1 LGPTGPDRTGEP
13 TPLSPLNTILLGAV
27 AGVTIVCGM
36 PIGRMRQPRLGLRSF
51 LNALAIGVLVFIL
64 YDVLQHSLQPIT
76 DAIAPSHGAH
86 TRQVATAVGLAG
98 LLAAGLTTGLLG
110 LVAFD
115 RWLASRRV
123 VDGPGAATADGLTAG
138 RATRPRS
145 QQLAL
150 FIATGI
156 GLHNF
161 AEGLAIGQSAARGA
175 IGFAVVLVVGFAL
188 HNATEGFGIVAPMAG
203 EAERPSWG
211 FLMLA
216 ALIGGGPTVVGTAIG
231 RSFANTAVSVAF
243 LALAAGSILY
253 VVVQLVSLAARRT
266 GHREMLLVG
275 ILVGLLLGVITD
287 LIVTAGGA

>member
-1 LGPTGPDRTGEP
+1 M
-13 TPLSPLNTILLGAV
+13 SPLNTILLGAV

-36 PIGRMRQPRLGLRSF
+36 PIGRMREPRLGLRSF
-51 LNALAIGVLVFIL
+51 LNALAVGVLVFIL
-64 YDVLQHSLQPIT
+64 YDVLQHSLDPI
-76 DAIAPSHGAH
+76 
-86 TRQVATAVGLAG
+86 ATAISPSSGSHHRDLARAIGLAG
-98 LLAAGLTTGLLG
+98 LLAGGLSAGLLG
-110 LVAFD
+110 LVGFD
-115 RWLASRRV
+115 RWLATRRT
-123 VDGPGAATADGLTAG
+123 VDGPGAATAGSVAVAG
-138 RATRPRS
+138 RGARPRS
-145 QQLAL
+145 HQLAL

-231 RSFANTAVSVAF
+231 RSFANTALSVAF

-253 VVVQLVSLAARRT
+253 VVVQLISLAARRP

-275 ILVGLLLGVITD
+275 ILAGLLLGVITD

>member
-1 LGPTGPDRTGEP
+1 M
-13 TPLSPLNTILLGAV
+13 SPLNTILLGAV

-36 PIGRMRQPRLGLRSF
+36 PVGRMRQPRLGLRSF
-51 LNALAIGVLVFIL
+51 LNALAVGVLVFIL
-64 YDVLQHSLQPIT
+64 YDVLAHSLEPIT
-76 DAIAPSHGAH
+76 SAIAPSHGAH
-86 TRQVATAVGLAG
+86 VRHLATAVGLAA
-98 LLAAGLTTGLLG
+98 LLAAGLTAGLLG
-110 LVAFD
+110 LVVFD
-115 RWLASRRV
+115 RRLGSRSV
-123 VDGPGAATADGLTAG
+123 VDGPGAATADGLASAG

-150 FIATGI
+150 LIATGI

-203 EAERPSWG
+203 EAERPSWA

-216 ALIGGGPTVVGTAIG
+216 ALIGGGPTIVGTAIG

-253 VVVQLVSLAARRT
+253 VVVQLVTLAARRT
-266 GHREMLLVG
+266 GHREMLLAG
-275 ILVGLLLGVITD
+275 ILVGLLLGVFTD

>member
-1 LGPTGPDRTGEP
+1 M
-13 TPLSPLNTILLGAV
+13 SPLNTILLGAV

-36 PIGRMRQPRLGLRSF
+36 PIGRMREPRLGLRSF
-51 LNALAIGVLVFIL
+51 LNALAVGVLVFIL
-64 YDVLQHSLQPIT
+64 YDVLQHSLEPIST
-76 DAIAPSHGAH
+76 AISPSSGSHHRDLAK
-86 TRQVATAVGLAG
+86 AAGLAA
-98 LLAAGLTTGLLG
+98 LLAAGLTVGMLG
-110 LVAFD
+110 LVGFD
-115 RWLASRRV
+115 RWLARRGT
-123 VDGPGAATADGLTAG
+123 VDGPGAATADRIASG
-138 RATRPRS
+138 RVSRPRS
-145 QQLAL
+145 HQLAL

-203 EAERPSWG
+203 ETERPSWG
-211 FLMLA
+211 FLMVA

-231 RSFANTAVSVAF
+231 RSFANTALSVAF

-253 VVVQLVSLAARRT
+253 VVVQLVSLAARRP
-266 GHREMLLVG
+266 GHREMLLIG